1 MNEEGTVMIILNFS
15 ETNANNLRQLY
26 ILKKKKKRVLEQIL
40 PLKGSVIETLPAYL
54 RVTKYWQLYMYEKYM
69 PS

>member
-1 MNEEGTVMIILNFS
+1 MNEEGTVMIILNVS

-26 ILKKKKKRVLEQIL
+26 ILKKKKDQIL

>member
-1 MNEEGTVMIILNFS
+1 MNEEGTVMIILNVS
-15 ETNANNLRQLY
+15 ETNANNLRQIY
-26 ILKKKKKRVLEQIL
+26 ILKKKKDQIL

>member
-1 MNEEGTVMIILNFS
+1 MKMNEEGTVMIILNVS

-26 ILKKKKKRVLEQIL
+26 ILKKKKDQIL